1 MTFPDSPIVS
11 PMPMTK
17 ILVSACLLGEKVRYN
32 GAEATL
38 DHPILDR
45 WRREGRIVSICPE
58 VSGGLPTPRPP
69 AEIQGGT
76 GADVIHHLAVVRR
89 NDGADVSAQF
99 LAGAEAAV
107 ALAHA
112 HHVKVAVLKDF
123 SPSCGSNAIG
133 DGTFTRTRVP
143 GEGVTA
149 AALRRAGVIVFA
161 DHEIERADACVRS
174 QTSP

>member
-1 MTFPDSPIVS
+1 
-11 PMPMTK
+11 MTK
-17 ILVSACLLGEKVRYN
+17 ILLSACLLGEKVRYN

-38 DHPILDR
+38 EHPVIDR

-69 AEIQGGT
+69 AEIQGGG
-76 GADVIHHLAVVRR
+76 GADVLHDLAFVRR
-89 NDGADVSAQF
+89 NDGADVTAAF
-99 LAGAEAAV
+99 RAGAEAAV
-107 ALAHA
+107 ALARA
-112 HHVKVAVLKDF
+112 HGVKIAVLKDF
-123 SPSCGSNAIG
+123 SPSCGSSAVG

-161 DHEIERADACVRS
+161 DHEIDRADRMARVLD
-174 QTSP
+174 T